1 MAVEAAKVPQITLN
15 TGDKVPCI
23 GMGTFGSD
31 RFTAEQV
38 SNAVAGAIRAGYRMF
53 DCAACYGN
61 EDQIGEVFEAAFKE
75 GVVERKDLYIMTKV
89 WTGRWR
95 SPAERASKI

>member
-1 MAVEAAKVPQITLN
+1 MMAVEAAKVPQITLN

-38 SNAVAGAIRAGYRMF
+38 SGASTRIIRW
-53 DCAACYGN
+53 
-61 EDQIGEVFEAAFKE
+61 I
-75 GVVERKDLYIMTKV
+75 
-89 WTGRWR
+89 
-95 SPAERASKI
+95 